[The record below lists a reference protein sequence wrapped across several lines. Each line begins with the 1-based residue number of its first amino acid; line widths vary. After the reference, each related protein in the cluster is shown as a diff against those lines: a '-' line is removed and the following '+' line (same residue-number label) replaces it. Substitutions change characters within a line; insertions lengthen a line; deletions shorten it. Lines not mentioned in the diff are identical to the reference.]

1 MLWLHVCGAVVSD
14 MFRYCNRVTVCV
26 CVQDERWE
34 VELQREKLR
43 QQEDQLK
50 VDTVY

>member
-1 MLWLHVCGAVVSD
+1 MFLGSCLCSCGVKICLD
-14 MFRYCNRVTVCV
+14 TVTGRPV
-26 CVQDERWE
+26 CVQDDRWE

-43 QQEDQLK
+43 QQEDRLK